1 MGEVRRIVAD
11 LKGERLDR
19 FLAIKEGDMSRAQVA
34 GLVARGLVTVDGAIT
49 KASHRLKGG
58 EVVEMVVSPPLP
70 TTLTPQDIPIAAIYE
85 DENVLVVDKPAGMVV
100 HPAPGHPLG
109 TLVNALLSRLSD
121 LDGVGEELRPGIVH
135 RLDKDTSGLIVVAKS
150 PQAHRY
156 VSQQMKERAVRKVY
170 IALVKGV
177 MEPPEGIIRGSI
189 GRDHRN
195 RKRMTV
201 VERGREAETAYR
213 VLERFPG
220 YTLVEASPKTGR
232 THQIRVHF
240 SSLGYPLVGDQLY
253 GGRNSHLARQFLHA
267 HTLGF
272 RLPGSGMYAEF
283 SAPLP
288 DDLEA
293 VLAQLREVEAA
304 PTPDKRPEVLVER
317 HR

>member
-1 MGEVRRIVAD
+1 MR
-11 LKGERLDR
+11 GERLDR
-19 FLAIKEGDMSRAQVA
+19 FLAIKEGDMSRVQIA
-34 GLVARGLVTVDGAIT
+34 GLVTRGLVTVDGVIT

-58 EVVEMVVSPPLP
+58 EVVEVVVAPLP
-70 TTLTPQDIPIAAIYE
+70 PTSLTPQDIPIVAVYE
-85 DENVLVVDKPAGMVV
+85 DEDVLVVDKPAGMVV

-150 PQAHRY
+150 SQAHWY
-156 VSQQMKERAVRKVY
+156 ISQQMKERAVRKVY
-170 IALVKGV
+170 IALVKGAV
-177 MEPPEGIIRGSI
+177 EPPEGIIRGNI

-213 VLERFPG
+213 VLERLPR

-232 THQIRVHF
+232 THQIRVHL
-240 SSLGYPLVGDQLY
+240 SSLGYPLVGDHLY
-253 GGRNSHLARQFLHA
+253 GGRDPHLARQFLHA

-283 SAPLP
+283 TAPLP
-288 DDLEA
+288 ADLEA
-293 VLAQLREVEAA
+293 VLAQLRGDGAVPMLEKWPRE
-304 PTPDKRPEVLVER
+304 LVER
-317 HR
+317 H